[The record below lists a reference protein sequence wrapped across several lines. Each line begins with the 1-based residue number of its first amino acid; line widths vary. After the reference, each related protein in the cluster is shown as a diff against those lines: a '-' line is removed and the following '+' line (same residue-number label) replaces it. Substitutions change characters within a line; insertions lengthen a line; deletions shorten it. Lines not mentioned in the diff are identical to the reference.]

1 MRKIREVLRL
11 KWNNGLGDRDIA
23 KSCAISRSSVSK
35 YVTRA
40 KKAGLG
46 WPLPDDLTD
55 DELERII
62 VLSPIPASED
72 RCCVPEWAGI
82 HKELKKKGVTL
93 RLLWEEYQNEN
104 PDGYQ
109 YSQFCQLY
117 RNWRL
122 LLDLP
127 MHQEHKAGEK
137 MFVDYCG
144 QTIPI
149 TDAQSG
155 EVQQAEIFVAV
166 LGASNYTFVEAFWS
180 QGLPEWIAAHVHAF
194 QFFGGVPDQVIPD
207 NLKSG
212 VTSAHRYEPE
222 INRTYEELARHYGC
236 AIIPAR
242 VRKPKDKPKVE
253 KGVQDVERRILAVL
267 RNRVFFS
274 IADLNE
280 SIASLLLQHNQHDFQ
295 KIPGSRWSL
304 FQEIEKPML
313 KSLPQQAYEF
323 AEWKKVRVN
332 IDYHVDVEGVYY
344 SVPYQLVNQ
353 TLDVRHTVSTIECF
367 HKNKRVSS
375 HLRLNRRGQYSTIT
389 EHMPKRHQDYAKWTP
404 ERLVQWAQKTGPE
417 TMLVV
422 ERILKSRPHPQ
433 QGFRACLGLMRL
445 GKEYGPERLEAACKR
460 ALEIGGVG
468 FKHIDSI
475 LKHNLDQQSAPEK
488 ILERQPLDHD
498 NIRGP
503 EYYR

>member
-1 MRKIREVLRL
+1 MRNIREVLR
-11 KWNNGLGDRDIA
+11 KKIVVGLSNRSIA
-23 KSCAISRSSVSK
+23 KSCSIARSSVSK
-35 YVTRA
+35 YLERA
-40 KKAGLG
+40 QEAGLTWPKIEEMSDEDLELIVDHKKAAKEAHTM
-46 WPLPDDLTD
+46 PDW
-55 DELERII
+55 
-62 VLSPIPASED
+62 SY
-72 RCCVPEWAGI
+72 I
-82 HKELKKKGVTL
+82 HKELKKKSVTL
-93 RLLWEEYQNEN
+93 HLLWEEYKSEN
-104 PDGYQ
+104 ANGYQ

-117 RNWRL
+117 QNWRL
-122 LLDLP
+122 VLDLP

-144 QTIPI
+144 QTMPV
-149 TDAQSG
+149 TDKQSG
-155 EVQQAEIFVAV
+155 EIHQVEIFVAV
-166 LGASNYTFVEAFWS
+166 LGASNYAYAEAFWS
-180 QGLPEWIAAHVHAF
+180 QSLPEWITAHVHAF

-212 VTSAHRYEPE
+212 VIAAHKYEPE
-222 INRTYEELARHYGC
+222 INRTYEDLARHYGC

-274 IADLNE
+274 IVELNE
-280 SIASLLLQHNQHDFQ
+280 AIAKLLIEHNEHPFQ

-304 FQEIEKPML
+304 FQEIEKRTL
-313 KSLPQQAYEF
+313 KPLPQQAYEY

-332 IDYHVDVEGVYY
+332 IDYHVDVEGCYY
-344 SVPYQLVNQ
+344 SVPYQLVTQ
-353 TLDVRHTVSTIECF
+353 TLDVRYTLSTIECF

-422 ERILKSRPHPQ
+422 EKILTSRPHPQ
-433 QGFRACLGLMRL
+433 QGFRACLGIMRL
-445 GKEYGPERLEAACKR
+445 GKEYGPERLEAACRR
-460 ALEIGGVG
+460 ALEIGAVG

-475 LKHNLDQQSAPEK
+475 LKHNLDRQSTPEK

-503 EYYR
+503 DYYR